1 MRTVLIIVLAS
12 FLAIISFSFTAKA
25 EFPPDLAN
33 EIQGLTTELKSIEA
47 AEQALSAEYT
57 SLKNEEQRLIATKE
71 LLDGAVKNF
80 KNEADA
86 WKLDLEAQRAEA
98 TRQRAEMTSHNAEVE
113 AHNSRCGGGT
123 SSDRNLVNQCNSR
136 APQLNVRGDQLEEW
150 GRKVDAWKI
159 RVDDRRDTLVMKQDG
174 LKERYT
180 DLQNHVLDW
189 AKRKKE
195 NNFKLNELEA
205 RKHSIRERLQ
215 AIWNSPA
222 IKDLEQRE
230 ELSRECKRLAESANP
245 DDLNDTRLEQA
256 HHCLQRIFDG
266 AK

>member
-1 MRTVLIIVLAS
+1 MRTALVIILAS
-12 FLAIISFSFTAKA
+12 FLAIVSFSFTAKA
-25 EFPPDLAN
+25 ELSSDLAN

-47 AEQALSAEYT
+47 DEKVLSAEYT
-57 SLKNEEQRLIATKE
+57 SLKSEEKRLIDVKE

-80 KNEADA
+80 NTEAA
-86 WKLDLEAQRAEA
+86 QWKDDLAAQKAER
-98 TRQRAEMTSHNAEVE
+98 TRQNIAATNKDAEV
-113 AHNSRCGGGT
+113 AVHNSRCGGAF
-123 SSDRNLVNQCNSR
+123 SDRSYVDACNAR
-136 APQLNVRGDQLEEW
+136 AAQLNAEGARINEW
-150 GRKVDAWKI
+150 AGRVNAWRD
-159 RVDDRRDTLVMKQDG
+159 RVNDRRETLIMKESG
-174 LKERYT
+174 LKERYA
-180 DLQNHVLDW
+180 DLQKGVLDW

-215 AIWNSPA
+215 AIWNSPLM
-222 IKDLEQRE
+222 KDLEQRE
-230 ELSRECKRLAESANP
+230 ELSQECKRLAESANP